1 LDFEKLVDVLEG
13 GYGGQATARRAGLV
27 LEMLRNS
34 SIYYKHLP
42 EEVLKRIEGLTGGG
56 RKYLIAG
63 RGGRLVKRWGL
74 IVPDDF
80 RGLLRA
86 V

>member
-13 GYGGQATARRAGLV
+13 GYGSQATARRTGLV
-27 LEMLRNS
+27 LEMLRGS
-34 SIYYKHLP
+34 SVFYRHLP

-74 IVPDDF
+74 IIPNDF
-80 RGLLRA
+80 QALLRA